1 MSKSSGLR
9 RPIFIHGKNLVGG
22 AEYLVLRRAECA
34 RQLGVDPVIIT
45 VPGPMDEHYRRGAK
59 VIYVDP
65 RILGRPAFTPSLAAA
80 VVDEIVALLGKE
92 PAHIEATG
100 VIDTYFASL
109 IAERIPGSDY
119 SLLIMRENTAL
130 HRGPP
135 AAADLLRAP
144 LSFAKALLGHKDN
157 GVVAR
162 LAAARRVISVSR
174 SYADE
179 AARLAGLTT
188 LDAVPAPVI
197 LPDPLPVTAPVPAA
211 RYLLSVSRLDGKMKT
226 YVCGLAAAFAELRR
240 HDPELRLKII
250 GDGPGMPA
258 LRDKVRQ
265 AGVEEAVDY
274 LGTLSPAGLAPLY
287 AGATV
292 FVGMGT
298 TACEAAMHGAPVVLA
313 QPYQPRGLS
322 PGYFGE
328 PGVEGFGEYFPG
340 QTVRPF
346 IDLIRPLLADSRLA
360 REVGSRGQAKAMA
373 DHSPAAASARMRELL
388 ARPAVPPVQ
397 HPWPMPR
404 WPRLVANWVAR
415 VGSKRPLARW
425 A

>member
-1 MSKSSGLR
+1 MSTSSGLR
-9 RPIFIHGKNLVGG
+9 RPIFIHGKNIVGG
-22 AEYLVLRRAECA
+22 AEYLVARRAECA

-45 VPGPMDEHYRRGAK
+45 VPGPMDEQYRRGAK
-59 VIYVDP
+59 VIHVES
-65 RILGRPAFTPSLAAA
+65 RILGRPAFTPALAAA
-80 VVDEIVALLGKE
+80 VADEIVGLLGPE

-135 AAADLLRAP
+135 AAVDLLRAP
-144 LSFAKALLGHKDN
+144 LSFAKALLGYKDN
-157 GVVAR
+157 GVVPR
-162 LAAARRVISVSR
+162 LAADRRVITVSR

-179 AARLAGLTT
+179 AARLAGLAT
-188 LDAVPAPVI
+188 LDAVSAPVI
-197 LPDPLPVTAPVPAA
+197 LPDPLPVTPADPSA
-211 RYLLSVSRLDGKMKT
+211 RYLLSVSRLDGKMKS
-226 YVCGLAAAFAELRR
+226 YVSGLAAAFAELRER
-240 HDPELRLKII
+240 DPELRLKIV
-250 GDGPGMPA
+250 GDGPGMPD
-258 LRDKVRQ
+258 LRAQVSQ
-265 AGVEEAVDY
+265 AGLEEAVDF
-274 LGTLSPAGLAPLY
+274 LGTLPPAGLAPLY

-328 PGVEGFGEYFPG
+328 PGVEGFGELFPG
-340 QTVRPF
+340 QVAQPF
-346 IDLIRPLLADSRLA
+346 VELLRPLLADPRLA
-360 REVGSRGQAKAMA
+360 REVGLRGQGKAMA
-373 DHSPAAASARMRELL
+373 DHSRAAASARMRELL
-388 ARPAVPPVQ
+388 ARPAVPPVK
-397 HPWPMPR
+397 HPWPIPR
-404 WPRLVANWVAR
+404 WPRLIANMVTR